1 MWIPTEP
8 VNVAYGPATPPTGA
22 ISALANLSTNYGGP
36 RLMETDTVQN
46 FPFGTIMRA
55 FDPIH
60 GFGEFIYLQ
69 GIAATVA
76 GSLVNYNSVSGAT
89 TINLGTAI
97 AGLPLAF
104 ALAPTVANLFG
115 WYQISGG
122 ALAAVTG
129 SAAVGKVYGVSG
141 AANVSSSAVAGMQIL
156 GGAQIVLAAGSTFTK
171 TGTVR
176 VGSTEVY
183 VSNLDGVYVGL
194 PVSGTN
200 IPGGTSVAA
209 GYNNSPNARN
219 SSAGSATSF
228 LMSAAAT
235 TADATVTLTFT
246 RTGFCVVSGNRFF
259 GQGAIT

>member
-1 MWIPTEP
+1 MWIPIEP
-8 VNVAYGPATPPTGA
+8 FNVAYGPATPSTAAVPQ
-22 ISALANLSTNYGGP
+22 NLSTNYGGP
-36 RLMETDTVQN
+36 RLMETDTTQN
-46 FPFGTIMRA
+46 FPFGTTVRA
-55 FDPIH
+55 YDPIH
-60 GFGEFIYLQ
+60 GFGEFMYLQ
-69 GIAATVA
+69 GVAATVA

-129 SAAVGKVYGVSG
+129 AAAVGKVYAVSA

-171 TGTVR
+171 TGTTR
-176 VGSTEVY
+176 NGSTEAFF
-183 VSNLDGVYVGL
+183 SNLDGVYVGL
-194 PVSGTN
+194 PISGTG
-200 IPGGTSVAA
+200 IPGGTTVAA
-209 GYNNSPNARN
+209 GVGNSPNGRN
-219 SSAGSATSF
+219 SSAGSATS
-228 LMSAAAT
+228 LIMSAAAT
-235 TADATVTLTFT
+235 ADGTVVVTFT